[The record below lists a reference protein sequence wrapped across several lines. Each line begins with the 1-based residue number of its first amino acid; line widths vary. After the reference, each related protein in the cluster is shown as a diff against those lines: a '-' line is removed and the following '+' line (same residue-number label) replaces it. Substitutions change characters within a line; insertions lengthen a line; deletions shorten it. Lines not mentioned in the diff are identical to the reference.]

1 MGRKTILS
9 CAVTGNSTT
18 RKQHPGLPI
27 TPAEIATA
35 ALEAHRAGAAIV
47 HIHARDP
54 KTQLGSMDLELFTE
68 IVDRIRQAGSG
79 VVINLSTGEGGRFMP
94 GDPDPTV
101 AGLGTTLVRPE
112 QRVAHVEAVR
122 PDICSLDLNTMNSKP
137 HIVINTPASVTE
149 MAKRIYAAGVLP
161 ELELFDSGD
170 LVLTKALLERGVF
183 KLPMIVQLVLG
194 VHYAAPADTASLLY
208 LVSQLPAGSIWGAF
222 GIGKQEFPML
232 AQAFIMG
239 GHVRVGLE
247 DNVFISKGV
256 LARDNAHLVEKGVSL
271 IENLGGSVATAQEA
285 REILGLQPVSAPAA
299 PQFV

>member
-18 RKQHPGLPI
+18 RKQHPGLPV

-35 ALEAHRAGAAIV
+35 ALAAHRAGAAIV

-54 KTQLGSMDLELFTE
+54 RTELGTMDLGLFTQ
-68 IVDRIRQAGSG
+68 IVDRIRQAGSD
-79 VVINLSTGEGGRFMP
+79 VLINLSTGEGGRFMP
-94 GDPDPTV
+94 GDPDPRV
-101 AGLGTTLVRPE
+101 AGPGTTLVRPE
-112 QRVAHVEAVR
+112 QRVAHVEALK
-122 PDICSLDLNTMNSKP
+122 PDICSLDLNTMNSNP

-170 LVLTKALLERGVF
+170 VVLTKALLERDVF
-183 KLPMIVQLVLG
+183 QLPVMIQLVLG
-194 VHYAAPADTASLLY
+194 VRYAAPADPATLLY
-208 LVSQLPAGSIWGAF
+208 LVSQLPVGSIWGAF
-222 GIGKQEFPML
+222 GIGRQEFPIL

-271 IENLGGSVATAQEA
+271 IENLGGSIATAQEA
-285 REILGLQPVSAPAA
+285 REILGLRAVSAAA
-299 PQFV
+299 ASQVA